1 MNKPIRLYYLC
12 FALFAAAIGLCLWFA
27 SANTVPD
34 AYTGTAAD
42 PATFM
47 SAEQLRSSETYSA
60 QRNWLFF
67 VSYPW
72 EWGIYI
78 VLLFGGY
85 VKRWEEKLER
95 TRLPFAARLSIVAF
109 AVSAVAFTVRLP
121 LRFTGYTLSRSN
133 GISTQPI
140 AGWIR
145 DKLVAFGVDT
155 LIMLVVA
162 AVAYWFIRKG
172 GRWWLKL
179 WLLSIPF
186 TLFLMYIQP
195 VVIDPLYNQFSR
207 LSDTALEQKIE
218 RLAADAG
225 ISTERV
231 FEVDMST
238 KTNALNAY
246 VDGIG
251 PSLRIVLWDTTL
263 KRMSEDEIMMIV
275 AHEIGHY
282 TMHHLEWSV
291 LGAVGGSLVM
301 LWLGN
306 VVLGFIIR
314 NWGVS
319 LGIRKVGQAS
329 SLPLILLLL
338 SVLSFASLPF
348 SNAVS
353 RQAERAADRYAERL
367 IGHSGSAVSMQQ
379 KLAKATLDEVNPPWF
394 VQLFRSTH
402 PSALERIV
410 DAEAFENKNR

>member
-1 MNKPIRLYYLC
+1 MNKPIRLYYIC
-12 FALFAAAIGLCLWFA
+12 FVLYAAAIGLLLWMA

-34 AYTGTAAD
+34 IYKGTPAD

-47 SAEQLRSSETYSA
+47 TAEQLQSSEVYSA

-78 VLLFGGY
+78 VLLFGGFA
-85 VKRWEEKLER
+85 KRWEEKLEH
-95 TRLPFAARLSIVAF
+95 TRLPFAGRLALLVILINAIAF
-109 AVSAVAFTVRLP
+109 VVRLP
-121 LRFTGYTLSRSN
+121 LRFTGYTLSRNN
-133 GISTQPI
+133 GISTQPF
-140 AGWIR
+140 AGWLR
-145 DKLVAFGVDT
+145 DKLVAFGIDT
-155 LIMLVVA
+155 LMMLVVA

-195 VVIDPLYNQFSR
+195 VVIDPLYNRFSR
-207 LSDTALEQKIE
+207 LSDSALAQKIE

-225 ISTERV
+225 IPTERV

-251 PSLRIVLWDTTL
+251 PSLRIVIWDTTL
-263 KRMSEDEIMMIV
+263 KRLNDDEIMMIV

-291 LGAVGGSLVM
+291 LGAVGGSLAM
-301 LWLGN
+301 LWLGSI
-306 VVLGFIIR
+306 VIR
-314 NWGVS
+314 IVIRTWGHRW
-319 LGIRKVGQAS
+319 GIRQIGQAA

-353 RQAERAADRYAERL
+353 RQAESAADRYAEKL

-379 KLAKATLDEVNPPWF
+379 KLSAATLDEVNPPWF
-394 VQLFRSTH
+394 VRLFRSTH
-402 PSALERIV
+402 PSAMERIV
-410 DAEAFENKNR
+410 DAEAFENRSR